1 MNINHRSKE
10 KDSKDKASVNG
21 QRVRTVKVGKQMNP
35 KIAKQVMIRQTSKTP
50 QLLADPF
57 SQIQIEEK
65 EKKALKKNLKL
76 KSNYQQIQK
85 AKSSD

>member
-1 MNINHRSKE
+1 
-10 KDSKDKASVNG
+10 
-21 QRVRTVKVGKQMNP
+21 MNP

-65 EKKALKKNLKL
+65 EKKSLKKNLKL

-85 AKSSD
+85 AKSSDEPEITAEAPADDAHLRLTFMK

>member
-1 MNINHRSKE
+1 M
-10 KDSKDKASVNG
+10 
-21 QRVRTVKVGKQMNP
+21 KVGNQINP

-57 SQIQIEEK
+57 SQIKIEEK

-76 KSNYQQIQK
+76 KSNYQQI
-85 AKSSD
+85 